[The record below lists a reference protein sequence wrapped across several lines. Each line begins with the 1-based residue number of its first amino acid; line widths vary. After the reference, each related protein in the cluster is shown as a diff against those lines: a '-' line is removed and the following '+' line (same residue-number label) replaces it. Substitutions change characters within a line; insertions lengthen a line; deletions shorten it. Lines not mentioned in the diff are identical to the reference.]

1 MKGERGDDALVPPD
15 LAAAVKVPDAD
26 VPAQATRGQQARP
39 GRVEGYA
46 PWRARVAAEDADT
59 LASAN
64 LERKIHILI
73 FKHSI
78 NFSETQISTLDT

>member
-26 VPAQATRGQQARP
+26 VAAQATRGQQARP

-64 LERKIHILI
+64 LDRKFI
-73 FKHSI
+73 F
-78 NFSETQISTLDT
+78 

>member
-26 VPAQATRGQQARP
+26 VAAQAARGQQARP

-46 PWRARVAAEDADT
+46 PWRARVAAEDADA

-64 LERKIHILI
+64 LQRKFI
-73 FKHSI
+73 F
-78 NFSETQISTLDT
+78 